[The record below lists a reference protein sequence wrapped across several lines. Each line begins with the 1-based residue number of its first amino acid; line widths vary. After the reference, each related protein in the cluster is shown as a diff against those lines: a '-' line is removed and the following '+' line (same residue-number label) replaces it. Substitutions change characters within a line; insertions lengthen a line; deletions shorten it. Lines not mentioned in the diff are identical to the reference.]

1 MIDAVGNI
9 VNVGD
14 IVVCCLGAS
23 RNRNNSTLTPCK
35 VVKVTDTYCIIDNV
49 FDIATYGKYSLM
61 DVNIRNRMKLTI
73 TISNIA
79 DTIKSSLF
87 FLIIPTTIPIAKII
101 INSKSKIVKLI
112 FFLLK
117 RIS

>member
-14 IVVCCLGAS
+14 IVVCALGAS
-23 RNRNNSTLTPCK
+23 RNRNYSTLTPCK

-61 DVNIRNRMKLTI
+61 DVNRRNR
-73 TISNIA
+73 
-79 DTIKSSLF
+79 IKHSHQ
-87 FLIIPTTIPIAKII
+87 
-101 INSKSKIVKLI
+101 IVKITNYMKKL
-112 FFLLK
+112 
-117 RIS
+117 

>member
-1 MIDAVGNI
+1 MIDAIGNI

-61 DVNIRNRMKLTI
+61 KKKKKNRMKH
-73 TISNIA
+73 SHQ
-79 DTIKSSLF
+79 
-87 FLIIPTTIPIAKII
+87 
-101 INSKSKIVKLI
+101 IVKITNYMKKL
-112 FFLLK
+112 
-117 RIS
+117 